1 MSIAIAAAKI
11 AGELYCQA
19 FTATYGLETVSLRY
33 FNVFGPRQDPN
44 SQYAAVIPKFIME
57 MLAGRRP
64 TIFGDGRQERDYV
77 FVGDVVEANWAAST
91 VALGPLADL
100 DARAWNIGTGR
111 GTSVHELAD
120 RLMRVAGR
128 VVDRRSAAER
138 PGELRRSVLDCSKA
152 ASELGWRAKTDLDA
166 GLERTMQHLE
176 TVSRR

>member
-1 MSIAIAAAKI
+1 MGCI
-11 AGELYCQA
+11 
-19 FTATYGLETVSLRY
+19 
-33 FNVFGPRQDPN
+33 
-44 SQYAAVIPKFIME
+44 
-57 MLAGRRP
+57 
-64 TIFGDGRQERDYV
+64 
-77 FVGDVVEANWAAST
+77 VGIGVDANWRAST
-91 VALGPLADL
+91 VKLGPVSDL

-152 ASELGWRAKTDLDA
+152 AAELGWRANTDLDA

-176 TVSRR
+176 TESRR